1 MYPYLPILLCI
12 TTFMVAIPCA
22 FVPVPIT
29 FSVLAAS
36 TFFLGAY
43 ESIPIFVAIFTAYTI
58 LCGSGFMKK
67 MAVESMLREK
77 KMNEEWGKNGTS
89 TNNNNDDNNRDTN
102 NNDDN
107 NRDTNNASN
116 VNGNAAENMS

>member
-1 MYPYLPILLCI
+1 
-12 TTFMVAIPCA
+12 MVAIPCA

-43 ESIPIFVAIFTAYTI
+43 ESIPIFVSIFTAYTI
-58 LCGSGFMKK
+58 VCGSGFMKK

-77 KMNEEWGKNGTS
+77 KMKEGLD
-89 TNNNNDDNNRDTN
+89 NNTIATDNNNNRDTYG
-102 NNDDN
+102 
-107 NRDTNNASN
+107 SN